1 MLWKH
6 DIQKD
11 YVVLRLLCKI
21 DRLFAVI
28 SSVYF
33 HSVLFQ
39 TETDAFHDQFF
50 IINHQN
56 LCHVLT
62 YSLYCNI
69 FFYFLKGRVLD
80 ARHLQDIF
88 YFCKTAC
95 FLPITDDILR
105 PGCPDAL

>member
-21 DRLFAVI
+21 DRLFAVKRA
-28 SSVYF
+28 VYF

-62 YSLYCNI
+62 YSLYCNV

-80 ARHLQDIF
+80 SRHFHDIF
-88 YFCKTAC
+88 NFRKTAGL
-95 FLPITDDILR
+95 LPVPDDVLC
-105 PGCPDAL
+105 PG